1 MSLFSR
7 LSDGRVV
14 LWSEEDLKGSR
25 GSGKSHLISNRDIK
39 DFKAFFLR
47 LKTYKEVISNI
58 RLITQCTKQ
67 YKKR

>member
-1 MSLFSR
+1 MSLFSC
-7 LSDGRVV
+7 LSDGRVS

-25 GSGKSHLISNRDIK
+25 GSQNLHMTLNKDIK

-47 LKTYKEVISNI
+47 FKTYKEVISNI

-67 YKKR
+67 YKKQ